1 MAQIDLST
9 NRNRLLG
16 IEIRLVVVKGKGER
30 WIGNLELVYAN
41 YYI

>member
-16 IEIRLVVVKGKGER
+16 IELGLVVAKGKGER
-30 WIGNLELVYAN
+30 WIRNLELVDAN